1 MEAPATLDSLLR
13 DLRIRLQ
20 DAGIE
25 NPGLEARM
33 LLGTATGQDT
43 AQLIAHGNDAV
54 TAEQA
59 ARVDALCQR
68 RCAGEPMA
76 HILGRRSFWTLD
88 LRVSPA
94 CLIPRPETELL
105 VEQAVAVIEDLAT
118 DAPRVLDL
126 GTGPGTIILALK
138 SEHPDI
144 HAFASDR
151 SHEALQQ
158 AQANAAEL
166 GLRVGLWQGDW
177 LEALAPAAHFH
188 VITCNPPYIA
198 PDDPHLT
205 RGDLRFEPRSALAA
219 AAHGLADLYRVI
231 DTALAH
237 LNPGG
242 WLLLEHGFDQGEAV
256 RRRLEAAGY
265 HGIRTIRDPADHE
278 RTTLATKPARP
289 RG

>member
-1 MEAPATLDSLLR
+1 MDTPATLDALLR
-13 DLRIRLQ
+13 ALRTRLQ

-33 LLGTATGQDT
+33 LLGTATGRDT
-43 AQLIAHGNDAV
+43 AQLIAHGNDAA

-59 ARVDALCQR
+59 ARAYTLCQR

-88 LRVSPA
+88 LEVSPA

-105 VEQAVAVIEDLAT
+105 VEQALAVIDDLAT
-118 DAPRVLDL
+118 ATPRVLDL

-138 SEHPDI
+138 SERPDI
-144 HAFASDR
+144 DAFASER

-158 AQANAAEL
+158 ARANAAEL
-166 GLRVGLWQGDW
+166 GLPVGLWRGDW

-188 VITCNPPYIA
+188 IITCNPPYIA

-219 AAHGLADLYRVI
+219 AANGLADLYRVI
-231 DTALAH
+231 DTARAH
-237 LNPGG
+237 LSLGG
-242 WLLLEHGFDQGEAV
+242 WLLLEHGFDQAPPV
-256 RRRLEAAGY
+256 RERLRQAGY
-265 HGIRTIRDPADHE
+265 RAIRTLRDRSGHE
-278 RTTLATKPARP
+278 RTTLGMR
-289 RG
+289 